1 MTDRYDIRN
10 PSQGFHTLVSEASI
24 LQFDRL
30 VGEIKDRRKSGVSE
44 RQILAEIDQRFR
56 GFDELTRKKV
66 YQLSLDLTPRDD
78 VKSAD
83 VLERNDVNRTICKLR
98 ASDLDP
104 RLQVG
109 SIVYYERRRW
119 VLTQLKGEWLTLK
132 QF

>member
-78 VKSAD
+78 VESGD
-83 VLERNDVNRTICKLR
+83 VLERKDVNRTTRKLR
-98 ASDLDP
+98 VSDLDQ
-104 RLQVG
+104 RLQAG

>member
-10 PSQGFHTLVSEASI
+10 PGQGFHTLVSEASI

-44 RQILAEIDQRFR
+44 RRILAEIDQRFR

-98 ASDLDP
+98 VSDLDP

>member
-10 PSQGFHTLVSEASI
+10 PGQGFHTLVSEASI

-44 RQILAEIDQRFR
+44 RQILAEIDQRFQ

-78 VKSAD
+78 VESGD
-83 VLERNDVNRTICKLR
+83 VLERKDVNRTTRKLR
-98 ASDLDP
+98 VSDLDQ
-104 RLQVG
+104 RLQAG

>member
-66 YQLSLDLTPRDD
+66 YLLSLDLTPRDD
-78 VKSAD
+78 VESGD
-83 VLERNDVNRTICKLR
+83 VLERKDVNRTTRKLR
-98 ASDLDP
+98 VSDLDQ
-104 RLQVG
+104 RLQAG

>member
-44 RQILAEIDQRFR
+44 RQILTEIDQRFR

-78 VKSAD
+78 VESGD
-83 VLERNDVNRTICKLR
+83 VLERKDVNRTTRKLR
-98 ASDLDP
+98 VSDLDQ
-104 RLQVG
+104 RLQAG